1 MSYGKIQI
9 GYCMQ
14 FSEMI
19 FAAFSSA
26 VLLLLIFEDVIVNST
41 QIAYLYGLGAVLLWS
56 TVAAAF
62 KVALDYFTP
71 LQLVLVAVLTSI
83 ATLSIILLMQGKLNL
98 VSRQFLQRPTF
109 YLISGMLNPF
119 LYYYVL
125 FAAYDLLPAQ
135 QALSLNY
142 TWAILLPILSVPFL
156 GHSLSKTDMIAA
168 MIAYVGVFI
177 IATGGNFTTMS
188 FESPIGILL
197 ALLSTV
203 LWCLYWIFN
212 TKDNGNAIV
221 SLLLSFTLG
230 LPFIVITLL
239 LTDKLPALTAE
250 ALFAGMYVG
259 LFEMGVTF
267 VLWLIA
273 LKKTDKAAN
282 MSTMVFLTPV
292 LSVGFIT
299 WILKENIAAAT
310 YLGLGFILSALAL
323 QKLLPRFVCRPGSQL
338 T

>member
-1 MSYGKIQI
+1 M
-9 GYCMQ
+9 
-14 FSEMI
+14 
-19 FAAFSSA
+19 
-26 VLLLLIFEDVIVNST
+26 NST
-41 QIAYLYGLGAVLLWS
+41 QIAYLYGLSAVFLWS
-56 TVAAAF
+56 TVAVAF
-62 KVALDYFTP
+62 KVALGYFTP
-71 LQLVLVAVLTSI
+71 LQLVLVAVLTSVV
-83 ATLSIILLMQGKLNL
+83 ALSIILLMQGKLNL

-135 QALSLNY
+135 QAQSLNY
-142 TWAILLPILSVPFL
+142 TWAILLPLLSVPFL
-156 GHSLSKTDMIAA
+156 GHSLSKIDIIAA
-168 MIAYVGVFI
+168 IIAYVGVFI
-177 IATGGNFTTMS
+177 IATGGNITTMN
-188 FESPIGILL
+188 FDSPVGILL

-239 LTDKLPALTAE
+239 LTDTLPSLSTKG
-250 ALFAGMYVG
+250 LLAGMYVG

-267 VLWLIA
+267 ALWLMA
-273 LKKTDKAAN
+273 LKNTNKAAN
-282 MSTMVFLTPV
+282 MSTMAFLTPV
-292 LSVGFIT
+292 LSICFIS
-299 WILKENIAAAT
+299 WILKENIATAT
-310 YLGLGFILSALAL
+310 YLGLGFILMALAL
-323 QKLLPRFVCRPGSQL
+323 QKLLPHVMCKFESQL